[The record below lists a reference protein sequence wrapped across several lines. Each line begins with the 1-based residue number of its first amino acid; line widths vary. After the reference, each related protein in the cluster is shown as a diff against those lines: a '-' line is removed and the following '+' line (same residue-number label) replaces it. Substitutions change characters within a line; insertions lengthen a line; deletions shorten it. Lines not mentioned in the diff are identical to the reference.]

1 MTDKEIEISEKQHAE
16 VIRQMKIN
24 NIAGSII
31 ATASLFT
38 LITIFIKLTK

>member
-16 VIRQMKIN
+16 VIRQMKIS
-24 NIAGSII
+24 NITSGII

-38 LITIFIKLTK
+38 LITIFVKLTK